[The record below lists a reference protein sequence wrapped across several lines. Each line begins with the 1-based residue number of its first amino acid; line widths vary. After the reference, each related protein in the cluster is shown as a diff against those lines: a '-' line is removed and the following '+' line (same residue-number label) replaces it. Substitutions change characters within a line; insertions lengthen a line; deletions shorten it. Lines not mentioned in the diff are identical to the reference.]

1 MRLEGVSEGERE
13 VGLEGSVVLLMLA
26 ELRVSRVRARPR
38 ACTGAR
44 GGQRRATAQC
54 PPGVSQWAW
63 SGFLFLLFIFF
74 CFLFGWAAGWMG
86 YVLVVCSGKMKG
98 NKGEGGGMVWKKGKG
113 GSTTPPHHVSQSK
126 PG

>member
-13 VGLEGSVVLLMLA
+13 VGLEGSVVLLLLA

-44 GGQRRATAQC
+44 GGPRRATAQC

-63 SGFLFLLFIFF
+63 SGFLFLFLLFIFF
-74 CFLFGWAAGWMG
+74 VSCLVGQLVGW
-86 YVLVVCSGKMKG
+86 
-98 NKGEGGGMVWKKGKG
+98 GMYWWSLRGR
-113 GSTTPPHHVSQSK
+113 
-126 PG
+126 